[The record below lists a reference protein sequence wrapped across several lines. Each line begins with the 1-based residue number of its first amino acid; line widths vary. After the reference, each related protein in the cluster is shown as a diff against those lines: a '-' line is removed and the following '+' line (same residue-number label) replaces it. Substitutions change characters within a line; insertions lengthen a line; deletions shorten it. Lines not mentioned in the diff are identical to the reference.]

1 MLLLVGVTLSGYAVF
16 GVEYYLIER
25 AHRALL
31 KNNSTY
37 IEFEDY
43 LRSAAMSLQVASFA
57 ATGSPALSEET
68 LRSAAADF
76 VDAALA
82 ASDANKVPALKSKLE
97 PVVAGARLVEAALAG
112 PTTDLDKLRHGL
124 DTASQ
129 TMGLLVA
136 IAGEGRKAE
145 WDNLLAGSE
154 SNFEGLIALIC
165 AGSLVVG
172 GLGYLIIMHIKRTF
186 AEVIRIN
193 STIAD
198 GKSDIVIPS
207 VNARTEAGQ
216 LYAALR
222 VFRDNAVEKNRLE
235 AAARTEI
242 TARAIRQKQMEV
254 QIANFRGRVQE
265 LLAEVVANM
274 EEMQTTAE
282 SLAQSAGETSNRATG
297 AATASDQASAKARA
311 VASAAEAL
319 AVSIDEINRQV
330 RDTTS
335 VVLDATE
342 GARATNAS
350 VAGLAKSA
358 QTIGEIV
365 DLIRDVAEQTNLLA
379 LNATIEAARAGDM
392 GRGFAVVATEV
403 KSLAQQTANA
413 TGDIAAQ
420 IAAIQASTTSSVDAI
435 KTLAGKMEQV
445 NSYASSIAKA
455 VERQGIATAAI
466 SDNVQQAASE
476 TQKVAV
482 NMTGVTSA
490 VRATSDSAM
499 MVERASSNVVAQ
511 TAQLRSTINQFLE
524 DVAAA

>member
-16 GVEYYLIER
+16 GVEYYMIER
-25 AHRALL
+25 SHRALL

-57 ATGSPALSEET
+57 ATSSPALSDET

-82 ASDANKVPALKSKLE
+82 ASDANKVPALKLKLE
-97 PVVAGARLVEAALAG
+97 PVVAGARLVEAAMAG
-112 PTTDLDKLRHGL
+112 PTIDLDKLRHGL

-198 GKSDIVIPS
+198 GKSDIVIPN

-216 LYAALR
+216 LYAALK
-222 VFRDNAVEKNRLE
+222 VFRDNAFEKNRLE
-235 AAARTEI
+235 AAARTET
-242 TARAIRQKQMEV
+242 TARAIRQKRMEV

-265 LLAEVVANM
+265 LLADVVANM
-274 EEMQTTAE
+274 EEMQTTAQ
-282 SLAQSAGETSNRATG
+282 SLAQSAGETSDRATG
-297 AATASDQASAKARA
+297 AATASDQASSKARA

-330 RDTTS
+330 RDTTR

-342 GARATNAS
+342 GARVTNKS
-350 VAGLAKSA
+350 VAGLATSA

-392 GRGFAVVATEV
+392 GKGFAVVATEV
-403 KSLAQQTANA
+403 KSLAHQTANA
-413 TGDIAAQ
+413 TGEIAAQ
-420 IAAIQASTTSSVDAI
+420 IAAIQASTTSSADAI

-476 TQKVAV
+476 TQKVAA

-511 TAQLRSTINQFLE
+511 TARLRSTINEFLD
-524 DVAAA
+524 DVASA